1 MSQPLVTVYFL
12 TYNRPHLFP
21 IGLRS
26 IQNQTFRNFKVLV
39 IDNGSTPPI
48 TLPDDIAC
56 DPRFEVVR
64 IDDNAQGRAVSLNI
78 LKNIDTPYT
87 AYLFDDDRWT
97 PGKLEKQV
105 ALLESKPDVV
115 ACFTHAQLINTEED
129 PIPESKGYNPFN
141 VPNRSRGAW
150 AQQFFFRGNCLCQ
163 PSLVARANVLAEAF
177 SPMPYVQLPDLAQWV
192 NLLAFGDIEIIE
204 EPLTLFCWASDGSN
218 ESAIND
224 RASANRLTYE
234 YSRIY
239 HQFRQLPDSVLCE
252 AFALPPDAPR
262 RTIET
267 ALFNGAVS
275 CNDEAHFRFAAELS
289 EELFKTTYLN
299 GEISAAADWGRNF
312 KIGASQTPSP
322 DKQLPGQFLPKS
334 NGDYQSWLNARAQN
348 AASSQFPDL
357 SVAGPMPVFHI
368 LLRLL
373 AGQEELLANTIDSLA
388 QQTYPNWHLDIFSN
402 LISPDGLADVPCIGW
417 HAIADVTKSK
427 GTINATVNSRY
438 FDWILDLPPGAV
450 VDPLYFWRLTHEI
463 NTQQGSVFF
472 VDDDCYSNTNERLS
486 PRFKPGVNP
495 TALQSADLAGPICVH
510 RDLWQSTGGASQRLG
525 SPWFEKLFAVAKVSG
540 WASIKHI
547 PDVLIS
553 YPEKFPTDI
562 ESCLLSLTEDLKA
575 QGIEGEIIPVSGLSW
590 TTRYSPATH
599 PSVTVA
605 ILSTGQLDL
614 LSRCFKS
621 VIEKTDYPNFEIIIA
636 LTYLQRAPD
645 LDTWLNNV
653 EQTNKPKIRIVRTE
667 LDGNH
672 VTRCNAAAMASSS
685 DFLLFLKEET
695 VVIQEKWLE
704 ELVRSGAQP
713 GIGGVA
719 PRMIQPGSAMIENAG
734 SVLGLNGVVG
744 SPYQGKT
751 KLGEDLGYLDSIHVA
766 RDVST
771 LPAACMLIRKES
783 YLKSGG
789 MDEVDLGSHLAE
801 IDLCLKLR
809 RNGERLIYQPLS
821 NIVSSDPKEA
831 KFDLDPTH
839 VASEILS
846 ETHARQVFFERWYPA
861 AAVDPF
867 WNPALS
873 LATNIPTPELEF
885 QARWQTIPSDLP
897 RILAHPLPNGQGDYR
912 VTSPLTALS
921 KAGLASE
928 CIWRQRTKGEPRFH
942 SIAEIVRLNP
952 DSVIVQHYTITPA
965 LAALQE
971 WSASGCRP
979 FTVYAL
985 DDLITDMDATN
996 PFRKDIPAN
1005 ARTRLQYALQRCDRL
1020 VVSTDYL
1027 ADAYSGFIPDIR
1039 VVPNRLEQA
1048 HWLPL
1053 RSHRRTTKKPRIGW
1067 AGGTTHQGD
1076 LLLLKEIVEQ
1086 TRDEADWIFF
1096 GMCPDEIR
1104 PLLAEYHGLVSFSEY
1119 PAYLASLNLDL
1130 AVAPLSQTAFNRG
1143 KSNLRLLDYGILG
1156 IPVVCTD
1163 IEPYRNSPACCVN
1176 NTVAEWTGA
1185 IRARIHDPE
1194 AREREGDAIR
1204 RWVLDG
1210 YLLENHLEQWLK
1222 AHLPD

>member
-1 MSQPLVTVYFL
+1 MKIKENSNLNFFSTDHAPYYIYAPDFTQRSGGIKALHYLCHAINELGYEAYVSTDITNPFLRTPTLDDRTQKRHELANRKPIAVYPEITHGNPFNCDTVCRWILNIPGHLGGPKHYAETDIIFL
-12 TYNRPHLFP
+12 WDDWAKNGNITGQKLNIP
-21 IGLRS
+21 IIDERVFNNDNNPYDNYRSGTCYYANKYIRSGENVSSS
-26 IQNQTFRNFKVLV
+26 IQ
-39 IDNGSTPPI
+39 STA
-48 TLPDDIAC
+48 TNLCQNNALSPDDIAEILRKHEVLFCYEPSNIAREAIYCGC
-56 DPRFEVVR
+56 DVIYVETPFFLKFNV
-64 IDDNAQGRAVSLNI
+64 IDANIPFIKEADLSNTPPPKNAPKALAKYFSEKIEQTKYLINFIETTQESAQRNK
-78 LKNIDTPYT
+78 KNKPKSPVNQHNQIYQEMLERTLPYN
-87 AYLFDDDRWT
+87 FDDQVSAQRIMESWSKHPCFNIIIELR
-97 PGKLEKQV
+97 PGDE
-105 ALLESKPDVV
+105 
-115 ACFTHAQLINTEED
+115 
-129 PIPESKGYNPFN
+129 
-141 VPNRSRGAW
+141 
-150 AQQFFFRGNCLCQ
+150 
-163 PSLVARANVLAEAF
+163 
-177 SPMPYVQLPDLAQWV
+177 
-192 NLLAFGDIEIIE
+192 NLLADTID
-204 EPLTLFCWASDGSN
+204 TLALQ
-218 ESAIND
+218 I
-224 RASANRLTYE
+224 
-234 YSRIY
+234 YSKW
-239 HQFRQLPDSVLCE
+239 QLDV
-252 AFALPPDAPR
+252 
-262 RTIET
+262 I
-267 ALFNGAVS
+267 
-275 CNDEAHFRFAAELS
+275 
-289 EELFKTTYLN
+289 TT
-299 GEISAAADWGRNF
+299 ISA
-312 KIGASQTPSP
+312 P
-322 DKQLPGQFLPKS
+322 D
-334 NGDYQSWLNARAQN
+334 
-348 AASSQFPDL
+348 
-357 SVAGPMPVFHI
+357 
-368 LLRLL
+368 
-373 AGQEELLANTIDSLA
+373 ELLDAG
-388 QQTYPNWHLDIFSN
+388 F
-402 LISPDGLADVPCIGW
+402 IGW
-417 HAIADVTKSK
+417 HKIPNEIDRK
-427 GTINATVNSRY
+427 TITDRVVEQRDG
-438 FDWILDLPPGAV
+438 DWLIELPAGARLSS
-450 VDPLYFWRLTHEI
+450 LYLWH
-463 NTQQGSVFF
+463 QGSACNYFPDALAFF
-472 VDDDCYSNTNERLS
+472 VDDDCHDKEENHHS

-495 TALQSADLAGPICVH
+495 EALISADLAGPIAVR
-510 RDLWQSTGGASQRLG
+510 RDAWIATGGTSKQSGSQWYFKLLG
-525 SPWFEKLFAVAKVSG
+525 ITEKFG
-540 WASIKHI
+540 WDSVKHI
-547 PDVLIS
+547 PNILIS
-553 YPEKFPTDI
+553 YPDLFPSNTNSCVSALVQNMQRKEI
-562 ESCLLSLTEDLKA
+562 EN
-575 QGIEGEIIPVSGLSW
+575 EIIPATGKSW
-590 TTRYSPATH
+590 CIRH
-599 PSVTVA
+599 PLKNPSTISIA

-672 VTRCNAAAMASSS
+672 ATRCNAAAMASSS

-839 VASEILS
+839 VASEMLS

-1027 ADAYSGFIPDIR
+1027 ADAYRGFIPDIR